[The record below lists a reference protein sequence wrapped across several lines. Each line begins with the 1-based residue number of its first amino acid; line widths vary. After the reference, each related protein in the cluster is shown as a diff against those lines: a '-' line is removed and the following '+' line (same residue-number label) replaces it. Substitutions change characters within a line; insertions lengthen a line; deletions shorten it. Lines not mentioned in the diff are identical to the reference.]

1 VDISNLQLLW
11 FVLVGV
17 LFAGYLILEGF
28 DFGVGMLLPFLGKND
43 TEKRVMINTIGPV
56 WDGNEVWLITAG
68 GALFAAFPFWYATLF
83 STFYLPLFLILL
95 ALIMRGVAF
104 EYRGKR
110 ESKAWK
116 STWDGAIF
124 LGSLLPSV
132 LWGVA
137 FGNLIRGVD
146 SDVLISS
153 TANGADILNAVP
165 VDDKP
170 EGLGVLV
177 GGQWIEV
184 VGVNLSAETLVN
196 NAPIAVLLSALN
208 PFSLLMGVVTLLLFL
223 THGAIYL
230 GLKTTGDLQERSKK
244 LAFTLSVPLLL
255 AGAIWAVWYQL
266 SYGKAWTWAIVAI
279 AAAGLIGITL
289 LTRAGK
295 EGLSFIL
302 SSVVAIGA
310 VIMTFGAMYP
320 NVIPVHLANA
330 TRESIVN
337 YVVSLNPTELTDGV
351 TALTTSAANGA
362 DVSALVNTSIVTASS
377 SDATLKLMTL
387 VAVIFVP
394 IVLAYSVWTY
404 WTFRI
409 RISPE
414 SIPTKSH

>member
-266 SYGKAWTWAIVAI
+266 SYGKAWTWAMVVI